1 MYRMV
6 RITTYKPCYKQDF
19 IRLNKQWIES
29 YFRLEQS
36 DLDTFLHIDESII
49 GCGGQIFLAVDEK
62 ETVVGC
68 CALKPHPASWQRW
81 LYHLMP
87 KAKVL
92 AANLARHCLI
102 MPVVIM

>member
-19 IRLNKQWIES
+19 IRLNKQWIDS

-68 CALKPHPASWQRW
+68 CAPIQSFYLFSICDAVAIALL
-81 LYHLMP
+81 LYRLSSFILSP
-87 KAKVL
+87 LTVST
-92 AANLARHCLI
+92 N
-102 MPVVIM
+102 